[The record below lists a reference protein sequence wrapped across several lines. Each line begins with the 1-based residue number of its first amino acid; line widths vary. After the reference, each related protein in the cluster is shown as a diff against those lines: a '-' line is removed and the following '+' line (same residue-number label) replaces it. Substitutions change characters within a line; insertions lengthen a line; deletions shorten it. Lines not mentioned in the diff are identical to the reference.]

1 MWRIWSRSAWVASG
15 GTICETGSPTKL
27 KSEKAMNATT
37 SITATPW
44 SSRRRMKAIN
54 LSHLHPLQREPVV
67 RAVHHAHVR
76 AHRPRDHL
84 EVQRNVADVLH
95 VRDERLAREGRALDR
110 IDLGLQLV
118 HRRVDLR
125 VRVAPAVVVA
135 VR

>member
-1 MWRIWSRSAWVASG
+1 MWRIWSRSACVASG

-44 SSRRRMKAIN
+44 SNRRRMKAIN
-54 LSHLHPLQREPVV
+54 LSHLHPLQREAIF

-84 EVQRNVADVLH
+84 EVERNVSDVLH
-95 VRDERLAREGRALDR
+95 VHEERLARERRAPGRA
-110 IDLGLQLV
+110 DLGLELV
-118 HRRVDLR
+118 HRGVDLR
-125 VRVAPAVVVA
+125 VRVAP
-135 VR
+135 